1 MKKVICLFF
10 LTVLCFETINA
21 QSISRDPE
29 PRKDIANVFYKTQYT
44 LFDMWSDEPIFSD
57 TRGFYDIYY
66 ATNEDKTPKNFKGTG
81 IDLSQMTV
89 YKFKNYSNCKNWS
102 DGVAY
107 SKQNDLSNSINYNN
121 TNQYITYQ
129 HCDGLVSTINS
140 LNAKVTVYTI
150 EEWTSKIMVPAIA
163 SYLSENFDI
172 VGEDNINIA
181 IEECKSCILSRF
193 NISQSNQSNE
203 IRLAEEKKR
212 EQQSI
217 VDEKTNKSKKI
228 DCPSCSECN
237 GSGFI
242 EKKIDLSELLGG
254 AAINKD
260 DLKSTC
266 KLCKGTGC
274 EEERPRNEE
283 ADKFARAF
291 LEYTRE
297 IARKED
303 AKYYNSNN
311 SSGSNNY
318 SAPKNQSQD
327 ACSYCNG
334 TGQCQSCNK
343 FVDKRFL
350 ERCGINSRKE
360 VKHGYTICNTCNGFG
375 HKLASAYDCDCKN
388 GIGSCPGETC
398 YGCKGSGWYDCNA
411 CKYDKGKCMQ
421 CKGTG
426 KKR

>member
-1 MKKVICLFF
+1 MKKIICLFF

-107 SKQNDLSNSINYNN
+107 SKQNNLSNSINNNN

-150 EEWTSKIMVPAIA
+150 EEWTSKVMVPAIA

-217 VDEKTNKSKKI
+217 VDEQTNKSKKI

-311 SSGSNNY
+311 SSNNSVLSNTWQCRDCGKIAYQKDGPWKQYGGRCSNGV
-318 SAPKNQSQD
+318 SGDHRWESVEKNVQWQCKNCGNVSHKKEWPWKLYGGE
-327 ACSYCNG
+327 CSN
-334 TGQCQSCNK
+334 
-343 FVDKRFL
+343 
-350 ERCGINSRKE
+350 GINREHSWQSTK
-360 VKHGYTICNTCNGFG
+360 
-375 HKLASAYDCDCKN
+375 
-388 GIGSCPGETC
+388 
-398 YGCKGSGWYDCNA
+398 
-411 CKYDKGKCMQ
+411 
-421 CKGTG
+421 
-426 KKR
+426 